1 MRRYTPRKPTK
12 NQTKQS
18 FWKRTFWKRSFSGS
32 MLVFRVYSPHQNR
45 TKKSLPFITGTIFTW
60 QLTPFHPIK
69 RPPQLHH
76 VEVIS
81 AAHASR
87 VGASSAGNVE
97 KSGHLS
103 WRVCERLTADPIA
116 PTVNK
121 VNGWFNL
128 KRSSSKYHQRLLDQL
143 KAGKHVLQICQQ
155 VPDTLCLYVL
165 GRVSITIWPNITNLS
180 IPNSLCRVAEAN
192 EFTGL
197 KGQR

>member
-1 MRRYTPRKPTK
+1 
-12 NQTKQS
+12 
-18 FWKRTFWKRSFSGS
+18 

-143 KAGKHVLQICQQ
+143 KLENMSFKFANRFPIHFASMYSDVFPSLYDQIS
-155 VPDTLCLYVL
+155 PTYLSPTLSVELL
-165 GRVSITIWPNITNLS
+165 KPMSSLDWKDRGRWKS
-180 IPNSLCRVAEAN
+180 
-192 EFTGL
+192 
-197 KGQR
+197 